1 METGMGQFVFGVA
14 TTLCAL
20 LVAGMLALGPD
31 ILEWIE
37 RTPEQG

>member
-1 METGMGQFVFGVA
+1 MGGFVLGVM

-20 LVAGMLALGPD
+20 LVAGMLAFGPD